1 MFKLKLQVQTFGKSQ
16 LLNENFSAAPR
27 GAQKII
33 RLKTITFKSTIHRLE
48 VNGKP
53 NETNSSDIKT

>member
-16 LLNENFSAAPR
+16 LLNENFSAALG

-33 RLKTITFKSTIHRLE
+33 RLKTITFKSTIHRLK

-53 NETNSSDIKT
+53 NETNYSDIKT